1 MGPLLLNYL
10 VRAQQ
15 DRWGYLKTERLG
27 GLAVQDHL
35 ELGRKL
41 HREIARLLA
50 QLPSTLCQRE
60 RRYFAESPLP
70 FRPVGLVERV
80 FEAKSQSRGALQ
92 VLLISRLDEA
102 KARCSADRA
111 APET

>member
-60 RRYFAESPLP
+60 RRYFAESLHRRLP
-70 FRPVGLVERV
+70 GEFFRQLFG
-80 FEAKSQSRGALQ
+80 GQ
-92 VLLISRLDEA
+92 V
-102 KARCSADRA
+102 KRA
-111 APET
+111 